1 MREGG
6 QMNAEE
12 GVEGKE
18 GLNNAIFVKCTVQQH
33 RARLIDPK
41 MSNDANIRL
50 SSLLSYLR
58 NMYG

>member
-1 MREGG
+1 
-6 QMNAEE
+6 MNAEE